1 MYQSIL
7 FRNFAMRLTSM
18 LCARMQL
25 ARIPSARTICASLAS
40 LVCLAGNVQGQCNE
54 ASQGFYLP
62 SLQTLIMMPLSQ
74 AGDRLEAHWASHW
87 HSSKSTS
94 IGVPSVQC
102 DVLDEPLRW
111 AQASGVRPSYEL
123 QDRSIPGNLLTG
135 NLLTGN
141 LLTGSGPLDA
151 VRTGSDTGALD
162 SGALDSGYR
171 AEVPDDKDEQFAED
185 LNEPV
190 RFKRPASKSET
201 LAVLALEPVSNPG
214 KQPEESSA
222 SAVRFASG
230 RSTVRATGGSDSR
243 AGEIRDRHQQ
253 RKRAE
258 NFGQKPHRVNAAG
271 LLANPD

>member
-1 MYQSIL
+1 
-7 FRNFAMRLTSM
+7 MRLTSM

-25 ARIPSARTICASLAS
+25 ARIPLARAIFASLGG
-40 LVCLAGNVQGQCNE
+40 LVCLAGNVQGQCDE

-87 HSSKSTS
+87 HSPKPTS
-94 IGVPSVQC
+94 IGVPRVQC

-111 AQASGVRPSYEL
+111 AQPSGVRPSYVL
-123 QDRSIPGNLLTG
+123 QDRSIHANLLSA
-135 NLLTGN
+135 NPF
-141 LLTGSGPLDA
+141 SGRGVLDE

-162 SGALDSGYR
+162 SGGL
-171 AEVPDDKDEQFAED
+171 AEDPDDKDEQLAKD

-201 LAVLALEPVSNPG
+201 LAVLALEPVSNLG
-214 KQPEESSA
+214 KQPDESSA

-230 RSTVRATGGSDSR
+230 RSSVRATGGSDSR

-271 LLANPD
+271 LLANPG

>member
-1 MYQSIL
+1 
-7 FRNFAMRLTSM
+7 MRLNSM

-25 ARIPSARTICASLAS
+25 ARMQLARMQLARMQLARAICASLAG
-40 LVCLAGNVQGQCNE
+40 LVCLAGNVQGQCDE

-87 HSSKSTS
+87 HSSKPTS
-94 IGVPSVQC
+94 IGVPRVQC

-111 AQASGVRPSYEL
+111 AQPSGIRPSYVL
-123 QDRSIPGNLLTG
+123 QDRSIPANPLSGNLLS
-135 NLLTGN
+135 GN

-151 VRTGSDTGALD
+151 GRTGSDMGALN
-162 SGALDSGYR
+162 SGCR
-171 AEVPDDKDEQFAED
+171 AEDPDDKDEQLAKD
-185 LNEPV
+185 LTEPV
-190 RFKRPASKSET
+190 RFKRPDSKPET
-201 LAVLALEPVSNPG
+201 LAVLALEPVSYLG

-230 RSTVRATGGSDSR
+230 TSSVRATGGSDSR

-253 RKRAE
+253 RKRVE
-258 NFGQKPHRVNAAG
+258 NFGPKLFGHR
-271 LLANPD
+271 